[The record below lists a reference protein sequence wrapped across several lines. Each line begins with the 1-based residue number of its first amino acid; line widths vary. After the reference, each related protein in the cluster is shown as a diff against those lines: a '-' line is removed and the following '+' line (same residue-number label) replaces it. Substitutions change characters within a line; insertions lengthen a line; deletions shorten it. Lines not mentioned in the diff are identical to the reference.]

1 MLTEL
6 ILTGLALSMD
16 AFAVAISNLCS
27 FKKSNLKMFLFM
39 SLAFALFQAVMP
51 VIGFYAGSLF
61 SGFLEKYA
69 GIVTLLILGFIGIKA
84 IIEAFKDE
92 DKICRLLTFPL
103 ILIQGIATSIDA
115 LLVGV
120 SFCANSVNIWYA
132 ASVIG
137 ITTLIVVLLAIPLGR
152 KFGNVLGAKA
162 QIFGGVILCAIGIK
176 SFLGK

>member
-6 ILTGLALSMD
+6 ILIGLGLAMD
-16 AFAVAISNLCS
+16 AFAVTISNLCS
-27 FKKSNLKMFLFM
+27 FRKSNMKMFLC
-39 SLAFALFQAVMP
+39 LPVAFGLFQAIMP
-51 VIGFYAGSLF
+51 VIGYYAGSLF
-61 SGFLEKYA
+61 AGFLEKYA

-92 DKICRLLTFPL
+92 DKICRMLTIPL
-103 ILIQGIATSIDA
+103 ILIQGVATSIDA

-120 SFCANSVNIWYA
+120 SFCAKSVNIWYA
-132 ASVIG
+132 SGVIG
-137 ITTLIVVLLAIPLGR
+137 ITTFIVVLLAIPLGR
-152 KFGNVLGAKA
+152 KFGNVLGTKA